1 MAGIDLNRT
10 SANVGALLP
19 KEISQEIWSTAVEE
33 SVVMRAARGIALPGG
48 GLTIP
53 IITGDVTAGWVNET
67 DEKPTSDAT
76 VGTKSMTPYKLA
88 VIETFSD
95 EFRRDLPSLYAEL
108 ARRLPSALGRKFD
121 STVLHGTAPGSNFDV
136 LSGSA
141 AKAVDA
147 TDTVGDL
154 VAALSAVATAGGDV
168 SHWLLSP
175 QAEGLVMTAKDGAGN
190 YALLRDV
197 QASTGTIGSLFGREV
212 LKSRAVYNNP
222 VDPDGAG
229 TTPDGP
235 DTIGFAGDFAGSA
248 IYGTVEGIKVKVTDQ
263 ATINKGGTQYNLWQ
277 RNMFAI
283 LAEVEV
289 GFIVRDGAHFVK
301 LTGAVTSP

>member
-10 SANVGALLP
+10 SAGVADLLP
-19 KEISQEIWSTAVEE
+19 KEISQEIWSTATQE
-33 SVVMRAARGIALPGG
+33 SVIMRASRGIRLPGG

-53 IITGDVTAGWVNET
+53 IITGDVEAGWVNET
-67 DEKPTSDAT
+67 DEKPVSESA
-76 VGTKSMTPYKLA
+76 VSSKSMTPYKLA

-108 ARRLPSALGRKFD
+108 ARRLPTALGRKFD
-121 STVLHGTAPGSNFDV
+121 ETVLHGTAPGSNFDV
-136 LSGSA
+136 LTGSSA
-141 AKAVDA
+141 VAVDA

-154 VAALSAVATAGGDV
+154 VNALSAVSVAGGDL

-175 QAEGLVMTAKDGAGN
+175 QAEGLVMTAKDAAGN

-197 QASTGTIGSLFGREV
+197 QASNGSIGSLFGREV

-222 VDPDGAG
+222 TDPAA
-229 TTPDGP
+229 
-235 DTIGFAGDFAGSA
+235 DTIGFAGDFANSA
-248 IYGTVEGIKVKVTDQ
+248 IYGTVEGIKIKVSDT
-263 ATINKGGTQYNLWQ
+263 ATVNKGGTQLNLWQ

-301 LTGAVTSP
+301 LTGATTAP

>member
-10 SANVGALLP
+10 SPNVGELLP
-19 KEISQEIWSTAVEE
+19 SEISSEIWSTAVEE
-33 SVVMRAARGIALPGG
+33 SVVMRASRKIALPAG

-53 IITGDVTAGWVNET
+53 IITGDAEADWVAETA
-67 DEKPTSDAT
+67 EKPVSD
-76 VGTKSMTPYKLA
+76 VSLSNKSMTGYKLA

-95 EFRRDLPSLYAEL
+95 EFRRDLPALYAEL

-121 STVLHGTAPGSNFDV
+121 QTVLHGTAPGSNFDV

-141 AKAVDA
+141 SVAIDA

-154 VAALSAVATAGGDV
+154 VGALSTVGAAGGDL

-175 QAEGLVMTAKDGAGN
+175 QAEGLVITAKDGQGN

-197 QASTGTIGSLFGREV
+197 QNSTGTVGSLFGRPV
-212 LKSRAVYNNP
+212 VKSGAVYGNP
-222 VDPDGAG
+222 ATGA
-229 TTPDGP
+229 DV
-235 DTIGFAGDFAGSA
+235 IGFAGDFARSA
-248 IYGTVEGIKVKVTDQ
+248 IVGTVQDVRVKISDS
-263 ATINKGGTQYNLWQ
+263 ATVNKGGTQINLWQ

-301 LTGAVTSP
+301 LTGATTA

>member
-19 KEISQEIWSTAVEE
+19 KEISSEIWSTAVEE
-33 SVVMRAARGIALPGG
+33 SVVMRASRRINLPGS

-53 IITGDVTAGWVNET
+53 IITGDAEADWVAET
-67 DEKPTSDAT
+67 DEKPVSDST
-76 VGTKSMTPYKLA
+76 VSSKSMTGYKLA
-88 VIETFSD
+88 VIETFSE
-95 EFRRDLPSLYAEL
+95 EFRRDLPGLYAEL
-108 ARRLPSALGRKFD
+108 ARRLPAALGRKFD
-121 STVLHGTAPGSNFDV
+121 ETVLHGTAPGSNFDV

-141 AKAVDA
+141 SVAVDA

-154 VAALSAVATAGGDV
+154 VGALSTVGTAGGDL
-168 SHWLLSP
+168 SHWLMSP
-175 QAEGLVMTAKDGAGN
+175 QAEGLVMTAKDAAGN

-197 QASTGTIGSLFGREV
+197 QASTGNIGSLFGRPV
-212 LKSRAVYNNP
+212 VKSRAVYNNP
-222 VDPDGAG
+222 VSGA
-229 TTPDGP
+229 DV
-235 DTIGFAGDFAGSA
+235 IGFAGDFANSA
-248 IYGTVEGIKVKVTDQ
+248 IYGVVEDVRVKISDTATV
-263 ATINKGGTQYNLWQ
+263 NKGGTQLNLWQ

-301 LTGAVTSP
+301 LTGATTA

>member
-10 SANVGALLP
+10 STNVGALLP
-19 KEISQEIWSTAVEE
+19 REISSEIWNTAVEE
-33 SVVMRAARGIALPGG
+33 SVIMRASRRINLPAS

-53 IITGDVTAGWVNET
+53 IITGDAEADWVAET
-67 DEKPTSDAT
+67 DEKPVSDVALSN
-76 VGTKSMTPYKLA
+76 KSMTGYKLA
-88 VIETFSD
+88 VIETFSE
-95 EFRRDLPSLYAEL
+95 EFRRDLPALYAEL

-121 STVLHGTAPGSNFDV
+121 ETILHGTAPGSNFDV

-141 AKAVDA
+141 AVAVDA

-154 VAALSAVATAGGDV
+154 VGALSTVGTAGGDL

-175 QAEGLVMTAKDGAGN
+175 QAEGLVMTAKDAAGN

-197 QASTGTIGSLFGREV
+197 QASTGAIGSLFGRQV

-222 VDPDGAG
+222 ATGA
-229 TTPDGP
+229 DV
-235 DTIGFAGDFAGSA
+235 IGYAGDFANSA
-248 IYGTVEGIKVKVTDQ
+248 IYGVVEDVRVKISDTATV
-263 ATINKGGTQYNLWQ
+263 NKNGTQLNLWQ

-301 LTGAVTSP
+301 LTGATTA